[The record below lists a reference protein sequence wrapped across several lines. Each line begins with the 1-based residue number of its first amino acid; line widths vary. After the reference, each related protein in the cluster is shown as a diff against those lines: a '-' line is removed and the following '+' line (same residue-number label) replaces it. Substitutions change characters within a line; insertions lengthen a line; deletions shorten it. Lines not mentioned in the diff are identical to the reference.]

1 MVQSVEI
8 GVGQQR
14 TDDRPLGGAS
24 FGRTPPFAGFH
35 HTLLEH
41 PSDQFQNGSIG
52 NVLGDYGQEFILRY
66 AIEIAFEVGV
76 HHPDFPLLEELNDSP
91 KRVFGSSPRPESVA
105 VFGKEFL
112 EDWFEHVAQ
121 RHFDDPIFDF
131 GHTEGPH
138 FFASQFG
145 YPDPLHRLGLVL
157 AALNLGL
164 QWRQSLCAL
173 VGIAPA
179 FASIR
184 FLAAFTLR
192 HLFHGS
198 LQILHLPDFIH
209 QTIPFASFDSSF
221 EGCQHAFGPHDCFG
235 PDPLGWDFSALFS
248 HWHSRQFYLQLC
260 FLHAST
266 FLPPLAPR
274 GLAASLLLRG
284 L

>member
-14 TDDRPLGGAS
+14 TDDRPLGGAG

-131 GHTEGPH
+131 GHTEAAFLCFPVWVSRPVAQAWAGIGR
-138 FFASQFG
+138 FESWFAMAEAAVRFG
-145 YPDPLHRLGLVL
+145 RRIAGICVHRLSGGFCLRPPFPQLALDSPSSRLYPSDYTIGLL
-157 AALNLGL
+157 
-164 QWRQSLCAL
+164 
-173 VGIAPA
+173 
-179 FASIR
+179 
-184 FLAAFTLR
+184 
-192 HLFHGS
+192 
-198 LQILHLPDFIH
+198 
-209 QTIPFASFDSSF
+209 
-221 EGCQHAFGPHDCFG
+221 
-235 PDPLGWDFSALFS
+235 
-248 HWHSRQFYLQLC
+248 
-260 FLHAST
+260 
-266 FLPPLAPR
+266 
-274 GLAASLLLRG
+274 
-284 L
+284 